1 MVKAAITKK
10 LLKYRDL
17 LKQKGLPVEGMLL
30 FGSQV
35 SGKSGPESDIDVC
48 VILSRPEG
56 NRIQEGKKLHL
67 LALQIDPRIEP
78 VFFSRKQ
85 YEEDRISPLLHEIRK
100 NGVKL
105 S

>member
-1 MVKAAITKK
+1 MVKTAITKK

-35 SGKSGPESDIDVC
+35 SGKTGPESDIDVC
-48 VILSRPEG
+48 VILSQSKD
-56 NRIQEGKKLHL
+56 NRIQEGKRLQL
-67 LALQIDPRIEP
+67 LALQIDSRIEP

-85 YEEDRISPLLHEIRK
+85 YQEDKISPLLNEIRK
-100 NGVKL
+100 NGVRL
-105 S
+105 V